1 MFLRLMRVGF
11 LLGLAM
17 ATLCHSSHAQVVE
30 AGAPDTHS
38 STSLIVADELVVATR
53 EVPPFSMLD
62 ADKQWEGISIDLLS
76 QVKAELER
84 RAGHAITI
92 SFRNMSLDE
101 MLTAVEHHQVDLAAA
116 AITVNVD
123 REKRVD
129 FTHPF
134 YNSGLGIAVG
144 AQQLRSGWSG
154 ILDAMISTTFARIL
168 AGLLLALLVAAVA
181 IYFFERKENAEQFSG
196 NWISGIASA
205 MWWAAVTLTT
215 VGYGDKVPKSVG
227 GRFIGLIWMFA
238 GLFIITGFTAAVT
251 STLTVTQL
259 RSRIHGPADL
269 ARARVASV
277 TGSTSAEYLKARH
290 IVFAHYPN
298 VRQALSSLVKGD
310 CEAVVYD
317 APILKFEV
325 FKYYSSEAYVLPAI
339 FEKQSYAFAL
349 PSEARFANRSTKSCY
364 EKRQPELG

>member
-1 MFLRLMRVGF
+1 
-11 LLGLAM
+11 
-17 ATLCHSSHAQVVE
+17 
-30 AGAPDTHS
+30 
-38 STSLIVADELVVATR
+38 
-53 EVPPFSMLD
+53 
-62 ADKQWEGISIDLLS
+62 
-76 QVKAELER
+76 
-84 RAGHAITI
+84 
-92 SFRNMSLDE
+92 

-116 AITVNVD
+116 AVPVNVD

-168 AGLLLALLVAAVA
+168 AGLLLALLVSVVA
-181 IYFFERKENAEQFSG
+181 IYFFERKENAEQFSE

-238 GLFIITGFTAAVT
+238 GIVYHYRIYCCSYIHANGHAA
-251 STLTVTQL
+251 SLSNPWAG
-259 RSRIHGPADL
+259 RP
-269 ARARVASV
+269 RARVASV

-298 VRQALSSLVKGD
+298 VRQALSSFVK
-310 CEAVVYD
+310 ET
-317 APILKFEV
+317 
-325 FKYYSSEAYVLPAI
+325 
-339 FEKQSYAFAL
+339 
-349 PSEARFANRSTKSCY
+349 AR
-364 EKRQPELG
+364 P